1 MSNLLK
7 FDIKLD
13 DEVKSL
19 DIEKDLNINAQDI
32 SNELIQQPA
41 KFAYYGALSEF
52 AHKRVTELD
61 NEIDLLYSQ
70 KYKKII
76 EASQTEEADDKDK
89 KKKPEKLTE
98 TAIKNLIINTKSYQ
112 EMLSQKANMEYIY
125 NILKVARQAF
135 EQRCNMLIQI
145 GSLSRKEMESAVLQI
160 KKQMTDKIK

>member
-61 NEIDLLYSQ
+61 NELDLLYSQ
-70 KYKKII
+70 RYKKII
-76 EASQTEEADDKDK
+76 EASQTLEESDDK

-112 EMLSQKANMEYIY
+112 EMLAQKANMEYIY

-135 EQRCNMLIQI
+135 EQRCNMLIQL
-145 GSLSRKEMESAVLQI
+145 GSISRKEMESTVLQI

>member
-1 MSNLLK
+1 MSNLLQ

-13 DEVKSL
+13 DEIRKL
-19 DIEKDLNINAQDI
+19 DIEKDLDIDAQDI
-32 SNELIQQPA
+32 SSELVKQPT

-52 AHKRVTELD
+52 AHKRVSELD
-61 NEIDLLYSQ
+61 SELDLLYSQ

-76 EASQTEEADDKDK
+76 EANQSEEVDEKDK

-112 EMLSQKANMEYIY
+112 DLLSQKTNMEYIY

-135 EQRCNMLIQI
+135 EQRCNMLIQL